1 VTNSTKLF
9 SFHIN
14 KMSSSDSS
22 SHRHCPVRPD
32 SEGNFPEP
40 GADLS
45 LHGLPEALA
54 ELSIHREPME
64 VDPPAPEP
72 MEVDPV
78 PDRSTVSGSVRK
90 RKWPFGP
97 KPKPQPQPKVKK
109 EER

>member
-1 VTNSTKLF
+1 MIVFL
-9 SFHIN
+9 FHII
-14 KMSSSDSS
+14 KMSSNSS
-22 SHRHCPVRPD
+22 SHRLCPVRAD
-32 SEGNFPEP
+32 SEGNLPEP

-45 LHGLPEALA
+45 LRGLPEMLS

-97 KPKPQPQPKVKK
+97 KPKPTQPQPKK
-109 EER
+109 EEK